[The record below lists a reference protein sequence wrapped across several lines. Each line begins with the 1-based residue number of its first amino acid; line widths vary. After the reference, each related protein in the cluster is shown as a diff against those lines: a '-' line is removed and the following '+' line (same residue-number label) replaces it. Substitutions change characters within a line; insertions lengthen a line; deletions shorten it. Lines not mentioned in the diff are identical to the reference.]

1 MASVKDYYKILGVSK
16 NATKDEIKKAY
27 RNLARKYHPDHNP
40 DNKDAEEKFKEVQEA
55 HEVLSDE
62 EKRKTYDMF
71 GSAEFRPGG
80 QTTWRRAGDPG
91 GSNYQYTYSSQD
103 FPGFEDIFKDIFGFG
118 GGPRARAGTGARG
131 GGGSFRDIF
140 SQSERQQPSKGKDL
154 EYQIEIDFDTA
165 IKGGVRDIT
174 ISRQKLN
181 NVSTEKLSVKIPPGV
196 ATGSRIRVQGKG
208 ESGSRGD
215 QGDLYLRI
223 VVQAHPLFK
232 RRQDDIYLELPVTV
246 YEAALGKQ
254 VDVPTIDG
262 TAKLSV
268 PPGVQNGTKLRLKG
282 KGVQNIKTKERGDQ
296 YVEVKIVMPDNIK
309 DSDKKFF
316 EELAENIPYDPR
328 EKLNRYL
335 K

>member
-16 NATKDEIKKAY
+16 NATKEEIKKAY

-91 GSNYQYTYSSQD
+91 GGNYQYTYSSQD

-118 GGPRARAGTGARG
+118 GEPRARRTAGGRG
-131 GGGSFRDIF
+131 GGGFRDIF
-140 SQSERQQPSKGKDL
+140 SQATREQPSKGKDL

-165 IKGGVRDIT
+165 IRGGVRDIT

-196 ATGSRIRVQGKG
+196 TTGSRIRVQGKG
-208 ESGSRGD
+208 ESGTRGA
-215 QGDLYLRI
+215 QGDLYLKIR
-223 VVQAHPLFK
+223 VTPHPIFN
-232 RRQDDIYLELPVTV
+232 RRQDDIYLEVPITI

-262 TAKLSV
+262 TAKVSI

-282 KGVQNIKTKERGDQ
+282 KGVQNIKSKQRGDQ

-309 DSDKKFF
+309 ESDKKIF
-316 EELAENIPYDPR
+316 EQMAESSPYDPR
-328 EKLNRYL
+328 TKFNKYMN
-335 K
+335 